1 MVACVGMTVV
11 ALMSIV
17 TTFQTA
23 SVNALRG
30 QASLAAYLEG
40 FSVIDT
46 IRTFDRNSNGKV
58 DRSEI
63 TAFAESHGLSVEEV
77 IRDFDDID
85 TNGDGELDVSEMA
98 LVLKGAETGTSS
110 KTKDVAESVVSQPVV
125 AAPKSVTPQ
134 LPAERLSEI
143 VSADAKGKNQ
153 ELMLDIQGLS
163 RDAQLQADGVL
174 AKSFANRAQ
183 QLLAQSQHDEKAAS
197 HYETVARSL
206 RGRMQAL
213 IQSAD
218 AETRKAASDAM
229 KKRSQAASPA
239 VQQLQAE
246 AGHLKYEASEHRA
259 LARQAMERVKNAEI
273 DLAKFIK

>member
-1 MVACVGMTVV
+1 MKIA

-30 QASLAAYLEG
+30 QTTLAAYLEG
-40 FSVIDT
+40 FSVTDT
-46 IRTFDRNSNGKV
+46 IKTFDRNSNGKV

-77 IRDFDDID
+77 IRDFHDID

-98 LVLKGAETGTSS
+98 LVLQSAETGTASQ
-110 KTKDVAESVVSQPVV
+110 TKEVAESVVLQSS
-125 AAPKSVTPQ
+125 ASAPKSVTSQ
-134 LPAERLSEI
+134 LPAERVSEAT
-143 VSADAKGKNQ
+143 SAEMTGKHQ
-153 ELMLDIQGLS
+153 DVLLDLRGLS
-163 RDAQLQADGVL
+163 QDAQLQADGVL
-174 AKSFANRAQ
+174 AKSFASRARE
-183 QLLAQSQHDEKAAS
+183 LLAQSQRDAKAAA

-206 RGRMQAL
+206 RGSIEAL

-229 KKRSQAASPA
+229 EKRSQVALPE

-246 AGHLKYEASEHRA
+246 AGHLKYEASEHRSR
-259 LARQAMERVKNAEI
+259 ARQAMERVRNAEI

>member
-1 MVACVGMTVV
+1 MVARVGMKIS

-23 SVNALRG
+23 SVIALRG
-30 QASLAAYLEG
+30 QTSLAAYLEG

-46 IRTFDRNSNGKV
+46 IKTFDRNSNGKV

-63 TAFAESHGLSVEEV
+63 TAFAESRGLSVEEV
-77 IRDFDDID
+77 IRDFHDMD
-85 TNGDGELDVSEMA
+85 TNGDGELDVPEMA
-98 LVLKGAETGTSS
+98 LVLTGAETGTASQ
-110 KTKDVAESVVSQPVV
+110 TKEVAESVVLQSSA
-125 AAPKSVTPQ
+125 AAPQSVTAQ
-134 LPAERLSEI
+134 LPAERVSEMS
-143 VSADAKGKNQ
+143 SAEVTGKQ
-153 ELMLDIQGLS
+153 QHVLLDIDGLS

-174 AKSFANRAQ
+174 AKSLASRAR
-183 QLLAQSQHDEKAAS
+183 QLLAQSQRDEKAAS

-206 RGRMQAL
+206 RGSIQAL

-218 AETRKAASDAM
+218 GETRKAAADAM
-229 KKRSQAASPA
+229 EKRSQAALPK

-246 AGHLKYEASEHRA
+246 AEHLKYEASEHRA
-259 LARQAMERVKNAEI
+259 WARQAMERVKKAET